1 MASFIKI
8 GNQWVPVSE
17 VYKKVNG
24 SWQVQSDLQ
33 SALGEN
39 HVYFFG
45 GSVDL
50 PTLSIQGQS
59 EYTGKQFYLTAKF
72 GNSTVYPT
80 WSITSGGTYASIN
93 NNGKVSITEG
103 AHENS
108 ITVQATYQG
117 NTASKVID
125 VSYDNQLTIESS
137 DTITGTSGNVIARYN
152 SLVITPVWSI
162 TEGNQYATIN
172 SSGNIVVLGSGNI
185 VVSATYE
192 GYTTS
197 KTISLVYE
205 SGSSSQTTVSEDG
218 TVTTETTTVVENQDG
233 STTTTSTTEVLNDDG
248 SSSTTSTET
257 TENQDG
263 SSTTTSTTTS
273 SDGSST
279 ETTSTTSAPDEN
291 GSVTTEENTT
301 ITNSDGTSSET
312 SSTITENEDGSSSS
326 QSETVHYDENGDTT
340 GSTTNETEVNAD
352 GSSSSSTTN
361 YNSSGD
367 PTDQQNVATDTTG
380 NIDTQDVEF
389 NENGDPTVT
398 GYTIDTGA
406 SDGSGKDLTGSGV
419 DTEFIPFGFEEG
431 FTMHLRFRTTAEE
444 QPNPPVVADTEDTGV
459 NYLYNIMSAKA
470 TAKVGNIWPGF
481 DIRWAVAKSG
491 STSSATLQF
500 RRTLVGESQTA
511 STNIL
516 TRHIDHVYDL
526 IITYNPA
533 ESTNK
538 FRLHDNLAKEYAL
551 SLNKYLQD
559 DMNLEV
565 TLGYALNMQGQPYRY
580 ANVTVYDFSVNRLD
594 TTAQVAAPTISCDG
608 TRVEISCSTP
618 GAKIYYRTDSS
629 SKYNLYTS
637 QFLISADT
645 TVQAYAIF
653 QHMISNVTSET
664 CIFDDG
670 TPAVPVITCDGLSV
684 AITCATAGA
693 SIYYRL
699 GGEGNYVLY
708 TSPISINED
717 ILVEAYSEKDGLTSA
732 VVSENCDYDDGT
744 PDNPVITC
752 DGEYVTISC
761 ATQGAIIYY
770 STDGENYELYHS
782 PVAIYEDTTFY
793 AYSELN
799 NLTSSI
805 ITEECKYE
813 GAEPVHDYSEDYLTF
828 VALTSGTISWK
839 ALGSSSTKTIEYSKN
854 NGTWTSIT
862 STSSGAT
869 ISVSQGD
876 SVRFRGTETK
886 YCNGNKN
893 NYSGFEGGTATYN
906 IEGNIMSLL
915 YGDNF
920 VGQTTLST
928 AWVFCSIFKKSNVI
942 SAENL
947 ILPATTIPQCGY
959 RAMFS
964 FATQLEVAPALP
976 ATTLGTSCYWYMFEQ
991 CAITRAPDLL
1001 APTLVQEC
1009 YGYMFTGCSSLN
1021 YIKCLA
1027 TTKSATSCLQNW
1039 TQNVAASGTFVKDAN
1054 TSWTSGASGIP
1065 TGWIVYNDE
1074 VLASPVISCDG
1085 EHITI
1090 TCDTSGADIYYKL
1103 NDDVNYSLYSS
1114 AITINEDTTV
1124 YAYSSKNGNQSPV
1137 ITEECIYVEHIYKF
1151 SGLEIASGPLYYG
1164 SSGYE
1169 IKDSWNYSS
1178 YGTIYGK
1185 TSGSYY
1191 FSFLEMGALFEKT
1204 GFTTTD
1210 GNIDN
1215 SLDPLDGWRLP
1226 TSSEWASIIGTTRT
1240 GSTVNNSSSKH
1251 FALIQLSG
1259 GTTTGLL
1266 VFPDSEIITGAALA
1280 NMDNSTPN
1288 AGITSEQ
1295 LGVYLSQGCMFLPSS
1310 GYYDGTWHTGDI
1322 YWSSTEYN
1330 TTDAYTSSG
1339 NSGKSSVYCP
1349 VWLVKNAEYG
1359 TETPFEASN
1368 KSLST
1373 WER

>member
-1 MASFIKI
+1 MANYMKL
-8 GNQWVPVSE
+8 GGQWVSVSN

-24 SWQVQSDLQ
+24 SWQLQ
-33 SALGEN
+33 NDIQDALGN
-39 HVYFFG
+39 SVGFFD
-45 GSVDL
+45 SAISL
-50 PTLSIQGQS
+50 PILKIQGES

-72 GNSTVYPT
+72 GSTTVYPV
-80 WSITSGGTYASIN
+80 WSINSGGTYASIN
-93 NNGKVSITEG
+93 QNGKVSITEG
-103 AHENS
+103 AD
-108 ITVQATYQG
+108 G
-117 NTASKVID
+117 NTIVVRAVYRGNID
-125 VSYDNQLTIESS
+125 DKEITVSYDNQLTIEGP
-137 DTITGTSGNVIARYN
+137 DTMVGTSGNVIARYN
-152 SLVITPVWSI
+152 SSIVSPTWSI
-162 TEGNQYATIN
+162 TSGSSYASID
-172 SSGNIVVLGSGNI
+172 SSGNITIIGTGTI
-185 VVSATYE
+185 VVSCTYNN
-192 GYTTS
+192 YTIT
-197 KTISLVYE
+197 KTIEVEYI
-205 SGSSSQTTVSEDG
+205 SGASSQTTIDEEG
-218 TVTTETTTVVENQDG
+218 TITTETTVVVENQDG
-233 STTTTSTTEVLNDDG
+233 STTTTSTTEIVNEDG
-248 SSSTTSTET
+248 SSSTMAVET
-257 TENQDG
+257 IENQDG
-263 SSTTTSTTTS
+263 SSTTTSSTVN
-273 SDGSST
+273 SDGSSS
-279 ETTSTTSAPDEN
+279 ETTSTISAPDQN
-291 GSVTTEENTT
+291 GSVTTEESTTT
-301 ITNSDGTSSET
+301 INSDGTSSET
-312 SSTITENEDGSSSS
+312 TLTLVENEDGSSTS
-326 QSETVHYDENGDTT
+326 QSEVVHYNENGDTT
-340 GSTTNETEVNAD
+340 GSTTNETEVSSD
-352 GSSSSSTTN
+352 GSSTSSTTN
-361 YNSSGD
+361 YNASGD

-389 NENGDPTVT
+389 DENGDPTVT

-406 SDGSGKDLTGSGV
+406 SEGSGKDLTGSGV

-431 FTMHLRFRTTAEE
+431 FTMHIRFRTTAEE
-444 QPNPPVVADTEDTGV
+444 QPNPPVVEDTEDTGA

-500 RRTLVGESQTA
+500 RRTLVGESQTS

-516 TRHIDHVYDL
+516 TRHINHVYDL
-526 IITYNPA
+526 IVTYNPA

-580 ANVTVYDFSVNRLD
+580 ANVTVYDFSINRLD

-608 TRVEISCSTP
+608 TRVGISCSTP
-618 GAKIYYRTDSS
+618 GAKIYYRTSS
-629 SKYNLYTS
+629 ENKYDLYTS
-637 QFLISADT
+637 EFLISADT

-664 CIFDDG
+664 CVFDDG
-670 TPAVPVITCDGLSV
+670 TPAVPVITCDGSSV
-684 AITCATAGA
+684 VITCATSGA
-693 SIYYRL
+693 SVYYRL
-699 GGEGNYVLY
+699 GGEGNYILY
-708 TSPISINED
+708 STPISISED
-717 ILVEAYSEKDGLTSA
+717 VLVEAYSEKDGLTSA
-732 VVSENCDYDDGT
+732 VISENCDYDDGS

-761 ATQGAIIYY
+761 ATQGAVIYY
-770 STDGENYELYHS
+770 SFDGENYELYHS
-782 PVAIYEDTTFY
+782 PVPIYSDTTVY
-793 AYSELN
+793 AYAELN
-799 NLTSSI
+799 NVLSGVVSDEFEYT
-805 ITEECKYE
+805 
-813 GAEPVHDYSEDYLTF
+813 GVEPNHDYSEDYLTF

-876 SVRFRGTETK
+876 SVRFRGSETR
-886 YCNGNKN
+886 YCNANKN

-920 VGQTTLST
+920 AGQTTLST

-964 FATQLEVAPALP
+964 YATQLEVAPALP
-976 ATTLGTSCYWYMFEQ
+976 ATTLGATCYWYMFEQ
-991 CAITRAPDLL
+991 CSITRAPDLL

-1103 NDDVNYSLYSS
+1103 NDGANYSLYSS

-1164 SSGYE
+1164 SNGYE

-1178 YGTIYGK
+1178 YGTTYGK

-1210 GNIDN
+1210 GSIDN

-1226 TSSEWASIIGTTRT
+1226 TYSEWISILGTTRA

-1266 VFPDSEIITGAALA
+1266 VFPDSEIITGTTLA
-1280 NMDNSTPN
+1280 NMDNSTLN
-1288 AGITSEQ
+1288 TGITSEQ
-1295 LGVYLSQGCMFLPSS
+1295 LGVYLDQGCMFLPSS
-1310 GYYDGTWHTGDI
+1310 GYYDGTWHTGDV
-1322 YWSSTEYN
+1322 YLSSTEYS
-1330 TTDAYTSSG
+1330 TTNAYTSSG
-1339 NSGKSSVYCP
+1339 NSSKSSVYYP
-1349 VWLVKNAEYG
+1349 VWLIKNSIYG
-1359 TETPFEASN
+1359 IETPFEASN
-1368 KSLST
+1368 KSLTT